1 MDDAVAKALHAVRH
15 HLAGGGFL
23 SDLFSGPDYLST
35 GEAASPTNWGDPE
48 SAADFFKA
56 DRALRLAREV
66 QAKAD
71 DVTGSVPAREPLTAP
86 RPGAVEERALP
97 TPPVNIPFTAP
108 ERGAAM
114 LGSDVYPES
123 VVSLPIAYSPEP
135 AKLPAQAAIDE
146 ATKLTARAPQG
157 PDLNDRQR
165 DLIIRTIAAETSGKT
180 PEESQAIAHVIL
192 NRIASGKYGASP
204 EAVLF
209 ARKQFEP
216 WSNPN
221 GSNYPMRFTPE
232 SRRYGLGQ
240 TALDAALGAE
250 DITKGATNF
259 WAPKA
264 QAALGRRPP
273 KWGRTGG
280 VDIGETR
287 FHNLSRADG
296 GEVDDALHV
305 VRERHADGEAVG
317 QAPEAPT
324 PEDAAVTIAR
334 RQPLTPASLARAWTT
349 PEEAIEVGVGPR
361 ARTLME
367 TYPVAVSKGIA
378 AMPSAVAHSIQD
390 PFELAHQ
397 AATNQ
402 LPPDYFHSDEG
413 ISRALNA
420 AGLAQTGGLGGV
432 SARAGETV
440 LGAGPVRKVGMG
452 HNMPPPEDAMM
463 LVHNLK
469 SHRLADIEKL
479 GGLPVPSTAI
489 IKPSQGFTNFGDIT
503 MVAPKEMAQPSRM
516 NPTFAA
522 DVYTPRFPSVDEDL
536 GMIFK
541 GYTPSGKRRYVPLT
555 LENVVKEMKGNIR
568 GGEGFNYGVG
578 TIRSGVAPQFKS
590 IEQIQNAR
598 DLIQP
603 RESLQPMF
611 DVADKK
617 FVELS
622 DKYYPH
628 YKYSGNE
635 WQHQNDLADML
646 REAGM
651 GKWYELFNAH
661 KSTTPPEL
669 RQEAVDFLNYLKK
682 MPTEYFEGKP
692 QRAVRLNEFRGAVVP
707 GDIAGEQA
715 DILRRMGVERLE
727 QYDPNNPASRIEA
740 LQKFGGE
747 QFAEGGSVEDR
758 ALMLISKQA

>member
-1 MDDAVAKALHAVRH
+1 M
-15 HLAGGGFL
+15 
-23 SDLFSGPDYLST
+23 SDLRQ
-35 GEAASPTNWGDPE
+35 W
-48 SAADFFKA
+48 ADTAMAKRMG
-56 DRALRLAREV
+56 RAH
-66 QAKAD
+66 
-71 DVTGSVPAREPLTAP
+71 G
-86 RPGAVEERALP
+86 
-97 TPPVNIPFTAP
+97 
-108 ERGAAM
+108 
-114 LGSDVYPES
+114 
-123 VVSLPIAYSPEP
+123 
-135 AKLPAQAAIDE
+135 
-146 ATKLTARAPQG
+146 
-157 PDLNDRQR
+157 
-165 DLIIRTIAAETSGKT
+165 
-180 PEESQAIAHVIL
+180 
-192 NRIASGKYGASP
+192 
-204 EAVLF
+204 
-209 ARKQFEP
+209 
-216 WSNPN
+216 
-221 GSNYPMRFTPE
+221 
-232 SRRYGLGQ
+232 GL
-240 TALDAALGAE
+240 
-250 DITKGATNF
+250 
-259 WAPKA
+259 
-264 QAALGRRPP
+264 
-273 KWGRTGG
+273 
-280 VDIGETR
+280 
-287 FHNLSRADG
+287 
-296 GEVDDALHV
+296 VDDALHV
-305 VRERHADGEAVG
+305 VREHHADGEAVG
-317 QAPEAPT
+317 QAPEMPEAPS

-334 RQPLTPASLARAWTT
+334 RQPMTPASLARAWTP
-349 PEEAIEVGVGPR
+349 PEEAIETNYGPLQR
-361 ARTLME
+361 EIME
-367 TYPVAVSKGIA
+367 TYPEKLGAIMGSVPG
-378 AMPSAVAHSIQD
+378 AVAHSIQD

-402 LPPDYFHSDEG
+402 LLPDYFHSDEG

-420 AGLAQTGGLGGV
+420 VGLAQTGGLGGA

-503 MVAPKEMAQPSRM
+503 MVAPKEMAQPSRT

-536 GMIFK
+536 GMIFT

-555 LENVVKEMKGNIR
+555 LENLVKEMKGNVR

-628 YKYSGNE
+628 SKYSGNE

-661 KSTTPPEL
+661 KPTTPPEL

-715 DILRRMGVERLE
+715 DILRRMGVGRLE
-727 QYDPNNPASRIEA
+727 QYDPNNRASQIEA
-740 LQKFGGE
+740 LRKFGGE

-758 ALMLISKQA
+758 ALMLVSKQA